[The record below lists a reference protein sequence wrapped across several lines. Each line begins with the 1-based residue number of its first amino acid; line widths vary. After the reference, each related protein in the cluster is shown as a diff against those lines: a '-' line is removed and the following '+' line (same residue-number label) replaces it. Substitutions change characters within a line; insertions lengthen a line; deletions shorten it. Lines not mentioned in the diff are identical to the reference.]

1 MKPVNRRTGSE
12 GGNPAASTKGKK
24 TGDTKRTCVLR
35 LFVAGDGVNSYLAR
49 INLEKL
55 LACLPATECDVTVI
69 DVLEDPQAAFK
80 HGVTV
85 TPMLQV
91 LEPEPGR
98 TIYGNLSDASVVLA
112 ALRPGGTR

>member
-1 MKPVNRRTGSE
+1 MKPVNRRTGS
-12 GGNPAASTKGKK
+12 GGDIPAASTKKKK
-24 TGDTKRTCVLR
+24 TDDTKRTCMLR

-55 LACLPATECDVTVI
+55 LACLTDTDCDVTVI
-69 DVLEDPQAAFK
+69 DVLEDPQAAFD

-85 TPMLQV
+85 TPMLQI
-91 LEPEPGR
+91 LDPGPGK

-112 ALRPGGTR
+112 ALRPGGTT